1 MKLLRLWMVSTALL
15 VALNG
20 ASCGGGGANVQDNTA
35 TLGQQL
41 IDLDAAYKKGI
52 ITEKE
57 YEKAKNKLLEMKN
70 E

>member
-1 MKLLRLWMVSTALL
+1 MTTFRLWIACMALL
-15 VALNG
+15 VALNFAG
-20 ASCGGGGANVQDNTA
+20 CGGGGANVQDNTA

-57 YEKAKNKLLEMKN
+57 YEKAKKKLLEMKD

>member
-1 MKLLRLWMVSTALL
+1 MKSFRLLLVCMALL
-15 VALNG
+15 IALSSAG
-20 ASCGGGGANVQDNTA
+20 CGGGGANVQDNTA

-57 YEKAKNKLLEMKN
+57 YEKAKKKLLEMKG

>member
-1 MKLLRLWMVSTALL
+1 MVLL
-15 VALNG
+15 VSLNCAG
-20 ASCGGGGANVQDNTA
+20 WGGGGANVQDNTA

-57 YEKAKNKLLEMKN
+57 YEKAKRKLLEMKD